1 MATIEE
7 AAAGLAQA
15 LKSGNAQES
24 EAALA
29 LYADALG
36 DDEAPAVELGPIKR
50 SLAPEAEES
59 EAEAEA
65 EESPL
70 DGGDYDGQQ
79 PEEVSEV
86 EAPIVPAEFVE
97 GEDVAPADDAGEDVQ
112 A

>member
-1 MATIEE
+1 MASIEE

-15 LKSGNAQES
+15 LRSGNAQES

-59 EAEAEA
+59 
-65 EESPL
+65 PL
-70 DGGDYDGQQ
+70 DSGS
-79 PEEVSEV
+79 EEAAASEV
-86 EAPIVPAEFVE
+86 EAPLVPVELIDGEDGAPAE
-97 GEDVAPADDAGEDVQ
+97 DAGEDVE